1 MEPQYPRI
9 MAMERK
15 VPMAPKHRD
24 PDSPDSELLWL
35 AMELNLTT
43 LPQIL
48 SELLMRAER
57 QKLSYSD
64 FALEMLRAEWNA
76 RRERKLGRGLKRSHL
91 GNVESLDGFDFA
103 ARPQLEARVVKELLN
118 CRFVEE
124 HRNILC
130 VGKPGLGKTRIAK
143 ALGNAACLHGYS
155 VLFTNTAEMLED
167 LHASLADG
175 SFKRTFRRYTK
186 PSVLVADEFG
196 YQAFDTK
203 LSGYLF
209 RLVSARHGHGSIV
222 LTANTGFSK
231 WASFFPSEAQ
241 AVATVDRLI
250 DRATILRFTGKSFR
264 EPHDI
269 HGAPLEE

>member
-1 MEPQYPRI
+1 MTAKPRG
-9 MAMERK
+9 AN
-15 VPMAPKHRD
+15 

-35 AMELNLTT
+35 ALELNLTT

-48 SELLMRAER
+48 SELLGRAER
-57 QKLSYSD
+57 QNLSYSD
-64 FALEMLRAEWNA
+64 FALDMLRAEWNA

-91 GNVESLDGFDFA
+91 GSVEGLDGFDFA

-124 HRNILC
+124 QRNIIC

-143 ALGNAACLHGYS
+143 AIAHAACLRGHS
-155 VLFTNTAEMLED
+155 VLFTNTADMLED

-175 SFKRTFRRYTK
+175 SFKRTFHRYTK

-196 YQAFDTK
+196 YQAFDMK

-209 RLVSARHGHGSIV
+209 RLVSARHGHGSMV

-241 AVATVDRLI
+241 AVATVDRLV
-250 DRATILRFTGKSFR
+250 DRATILRFSGKSFR
-264 EPHDI
+264 QPHNI
-269 HGAPLEE
+269 HGAPLDE